1 MKQELL
7 KLLQSLLR
15 GELNRARRRKGRS
28 PWLIGGLAVAVVA
41 VSYFLHEPKALPSA
55 TAKGA
60 ELVCTVKAVYDGD
73 TLTAS
78 CPGGEVTVRVF
89 GIDAPEMKQE
99 PWGDRSREALR
110 GLLPRFGSIELRVM
124 DRDRYDRT
132 VARVVVG
139 ERDVGLEMVR
149 QGRAVVY
156 EQYNDSPVYRQ
167 AQAEAK
173 QARRGIWEKPGGQQD
188 PAAWR
193 RLNPR

>member
-1 MKQELL
+1 MNRELL
-7 KLLQSLLR
+7 KLLQKTLR
-15 GELNRARRRKGRS
+15 GELSRPRRKSRS
-28 PWLIGGLAVAVVA
+28 PWLVGGLAVAVVA
-41 VSYFLHEPKALPSA
+41 ISYVLHEPKALPSA

-60 ELVCTVKAVYDGD
+60 ELVCAVKAVFDGD
-73 TLTAS
+73 TLLAD
-78 CPGGEVTVRVF
+78 CAGGEVKVRVF

-132 VARVVVG
+132 VAQVRVG
-139 ERDVGLEMVR
+139 ERDIGLEMVR

-156 EQYNDSPVYRQ
+156 EQYNDSPAYRQ
-167 AQAEAK
+167 AQAEAR
-173 QARRGIWEKPGGQQD
+173 QARRGIWGKPGGQQD

>member
-1 MKQELL
+1 MNRDLL
-7 KLLQSLLR
+7 KLLQKTLR
-15 GELNRARRRKGRS
+15 GELGRTRRRKSRS
-28 PWLIGGLAVAVVA
+28 PWLVGGLAVAVVA
-41 VSYFLHEPKALPSA
+41 ISYVLHEPEALPSA

-60 ELVCTVKAVYDGD
+60 ELVCAVKAVFDGD
-73 TLTAS
+73 TLLAD
-78 CPGGEVTVRVF
+78 CPGGEVKVRVF

-132 VARVVVG
+132 VAQVRVG
-139 ERDVGLEMVR
+139 ERDIGLEMVR

-173 QARRGIWEKPGGQQD
+173 QARRGIWGKPGSQQD